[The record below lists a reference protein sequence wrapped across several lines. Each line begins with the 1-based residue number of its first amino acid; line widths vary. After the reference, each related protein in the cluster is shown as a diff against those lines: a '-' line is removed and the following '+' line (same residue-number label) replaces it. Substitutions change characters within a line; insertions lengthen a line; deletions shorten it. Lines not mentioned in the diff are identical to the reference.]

1 MSRPSFFIRLAD
13 WDKDQLLLKQ
23 VRKEVFIEEQEVP
36 LELEWD
42 GEDAAARHL
51 IALDAEQR
59 PIGTARLLPSGQ
71 IGRMAVIKT
80 WRSQGVG
87 TALLK
92 QLLMEAKSS
101 GYPEPFL
108 NAQLSALP
116 FYAQQGFYPEG
127 EIFQEAGIPHQR
139 MTRRPWNG

>member
-1 MSRPSFFIRLAD
+1 MSKPSFFIRIAD
-13 WDKDQLLLKQ
+13 WDEDQVLLKQ

-42 GEDAAARHL
+42 GEDAEALHL

-59 PIGTARLLPSGQ
+59 PTGTARLLPSGQ
-71 IGRMAVIKT
+71 IGRMAVLKT
-80 WRSQGVG
+80 WRNRGVG

-92 QLLMEAKSS
+92 QLLMEAKNS
-101 GYPEPFL
+101 GYSEPFL

-116 FYAQQGFYPEG
+116 FYAQQGFAASG
-127 EIFQEAGIPHQR
+127 W
-139 MTRRPWNG
+139 MSRRQAIWKRSLG